1 MEVLNYSMEYEM
13 KKSQLSEKAKELLD
27 SGAVLVTGADIING
41 VAERIQV
48 YFAAEKEAVMD
59 IISKDDLVQNFPDEG
74 VFVLSV
80 AADGKSGEFKQVEMF
95 EGEEDMYFRTD
106 KSREESDEFADVP
119 SVSFME
125 TVENICTLKL
135 KRD

>member
-1 MEVLNYSMEYEM
+1 MEQLEYSMEYEM
-13 KKSQLSEKAKELLD
+13 KKNQLPEKAKELLD

-59 IISKDDLVQNFPDEG
+59 MISKDDLVQNFPEEG
-74 VFVLSV
+74 VFALSV
-80 AADGKSGEFKQVEMF
+80 AADGKSGEFKEVEMF

-106 KSREESDEFADVP
+106 KSKEESDEFANVP